1 MRSLRRSLLLSCWK
15 KDSKHAV
22 RIFEIIDMVKKASV
36 KVRRLRWPTKA
47 DVFFVMADEENGC
60 RTCIG
65 IHSTIADQSQR
76 NGTQVI
82 CL

>member
-1 MRSLRRSLLLSCWK
+1 
-15 KDSKHAV
+15 
-22 RIFEIIDMVKKASV
+22 MVKKASV
-36 KVRRLRWPTKA
+36 KVRRPTKA

>member
-1 MRSLRRSLLLSCWK
+1 
-15 KDSKHAV
+15 
-22 RIFEIIDMVKKASV
+22 MVKKASV
-36 KVRRLRWPTKA
+36 KVRWLGWPTKA

>member
-47 DVFFVMADEENGC
+47 DVFFVMATRLALRKESVILNL
-60 RTCIG
+60 RYKNRL
-65 IHSTIADQSQR
+65 QR
-76 NGTQVI
+76 NLLQSI
-82 CL
+82 K